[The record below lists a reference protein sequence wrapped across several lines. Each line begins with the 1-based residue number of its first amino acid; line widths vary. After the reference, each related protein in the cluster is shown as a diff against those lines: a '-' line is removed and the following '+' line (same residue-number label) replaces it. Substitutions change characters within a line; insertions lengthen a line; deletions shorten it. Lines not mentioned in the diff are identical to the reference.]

1 MFHLMLL
8 NKCLLHY
15 FSETCV
21 AMMLSIC
28 VNDNVTFYIL
38 VFASVFKHAPTH
50 FPHFFKCVME
60 SCLSGEQLC
69 LSLKEQTVLL
79 LFLDHCFNSLV
90 NIVLDLI
97 REQVQKLVS
106 LPMWMYLLQMRLQQ
120 ELKKVP
126 KLQKFWNLIKKNY
139 EKMEPQDMEQ
149 VKKECTFL
157 ASFIKKFLVVLMSIP
172 AAGSVSM
179 EKVHCCERFI
189 EFMIDLE
196 VSCHSR
202 FLRFLIFSY
211 YDKVSTKCK
220 FTLSLLDMLKFYT
233 GFEISDQT
241 GSALTQKEMTT
252 LHYNRITAAFAHFP
266 ELSDFAL
273 YIILVHLSA
282 CDPNT
287 LHRVSAYL
295 CLLPVLPDAEDTS
308 YHKEFLLELKVF
320 TTHAQRL
327 SQDCQLN
334 QMPLYPAE
342 KIIWDQYIVATEYYS
357 GEGCLALPKLNLQ
370 FLTLHNYLLRN
381 FSLFHHGLNNS
392 WTSLAKN
399 GVGGWTKM
407 AQSIASFSI
416 MEVTKPNIKENWPVR
431 VRADVTLNLKVRD
444 NIKSK
449 WEGLRKHDVCFLITV
464 RPNLLYSTRF
474 DRRQL
479 FVDQTGVVYVRG
491 CEVQGMLDDKGRVIE
506 EESGHFWSGDVS
518 VN

>member
-241 GSALTQKEMTT
+241 GSVTHLTHT
-252 LHYNRITAAFAHFP
+252 LN
-266 ELSDFAL
+266 
-273 YIILVHLSA
+273 IILVHLSA

-308 YHKEFLLELKVF
+308 YHKEFLLELL
-320 TTHAQRL
+320 TNL
-327 SQDCQLN
+327 PEQLN